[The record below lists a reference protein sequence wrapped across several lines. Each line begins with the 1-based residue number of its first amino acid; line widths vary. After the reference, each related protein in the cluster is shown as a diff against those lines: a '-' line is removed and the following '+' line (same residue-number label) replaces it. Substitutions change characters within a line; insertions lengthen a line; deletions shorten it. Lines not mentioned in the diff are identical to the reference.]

1 MRQKPCLSHDD
12 VRKVADACRREAAA
26 LGLAVTIAI
35 ADDGGHLLYLE
46 RIEARVSTV
55 AVAIGKARTS
65 ALMRG
70 PSGNL
75 EARIASTPALLALDA
90 MPLQGGVP
98 LLYAGECV
106 GAIGISG
113 GTGAQDEQIAAAGCL
128 ALSA

>member
-1 MRQKPCLSHDD
+1 MRHKPCLSHDD
-12 VRKVADACRREAAA
+12 VRQIAEACRNEAAT
-26 LGLAVTIAI
+26 LGIAVTIAI

-46 RIEARVSTV
+46 RIEARASTV

-70 PSGNL
+70 ASGSL

-90 MPLQGGVP
+90 MPLQGGLP
-98 LLYAGECV
+98 LLFEGQCV

-113 GTGAQDEQIAAAGCL
+113 GTGAQDEQIATAGCRT
-128 ALSA
+128 LSA